1 MSGLL
6 FLTTADFHIENG
18 AKGTLLCHNIT
29 GFSLILFYSMQCEY
43 CQKLL
48 PDFRKLPGLIG
59 GCQFGMLNISKNKDI
74 ISAASKTI
82 APLEYVPFI
91 ILYANGK
98 PFMKYEGAHDV
109 QSIRNFIIDVNN
121 KLQHKQQFSKD
132 TVSQSDR
139 KIPSYCLGQPLY
151 GTEGRS
157 YLEFN
162 NAYYKNQ

>member
-18 AKGTLLCHNIT
+18 VKGSLLCHNIS

-59 GCQFGMLNISKNKDI
+59 GCQFGMLNIIKNKDI

-109 QSIRNFIIDVNN
+109 QSIRNFINYYWSKENI
-121 KLQHKQQFSKD
+121 KKRYKFSYRVFRR
-132 TVSQSDR
+132 T
-139 KIPSYCLGQPLY
+139 ILGKY
-151 GTEGRS
+151 S
-157 YLEFN
+157 
-162 NAYYKNQ
+162 